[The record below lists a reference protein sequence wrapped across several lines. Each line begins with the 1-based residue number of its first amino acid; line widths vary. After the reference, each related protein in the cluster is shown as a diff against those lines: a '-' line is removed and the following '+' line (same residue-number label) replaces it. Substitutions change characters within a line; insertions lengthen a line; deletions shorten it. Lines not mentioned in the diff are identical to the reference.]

1 MKRRS
6 FVQALA
12 AIPAAAPLALP
23 QQAPPTPAPTSL
35 NPARG
40 EQPPGRAAAEELP
53 KLEATLPEAVG
64 EAMPRFFTPVEL
76 GTLRKLSDILMPATA
91 SSPGAVAAQA
101 PEFLDFLIGD
111 SGADRKQLYR
121 AGLDGLN
128 AQARRQFSKAFA
140 DLDASQASALL
151 APLRQP
157 WTSRPGS
164 AFSSYGE
171 GRRPHRDSELP
182 RRVVRQTVC
191 RRRPLLVS
199 ARLNELN

>member
-157 WTSRPGS
+157 WTYAEPADPVARFLRTAKADVRTATLNSR
-164 AFSSYGE
+164 AASS
-171 GRRPHRDSELP
+171 GRRFAGGGLYWY
-182 RRVVRQTVC
+182 
-191 RRRPLLVS
+191 PLD
-199 ARLNELN
+199 